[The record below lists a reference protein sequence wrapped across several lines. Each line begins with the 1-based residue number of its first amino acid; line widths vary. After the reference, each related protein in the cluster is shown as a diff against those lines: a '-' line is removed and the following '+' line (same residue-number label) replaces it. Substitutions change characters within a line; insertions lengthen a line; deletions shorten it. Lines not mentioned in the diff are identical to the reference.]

1 MSIYH
6 TSEIPLPPASTRWMV
21 VTQGRNP
28 GAADVQKVVVPT
40 ITADVR
46 PKLALTDLEQLYRQ
60 LLDKAHTDE
69 QLRSQR
75 FATSS
80 TCLID
85 VSRRSAGGVT
95 QMQRSPPQSSAKSQR
110 RQALALDCEM
120 FDLRVQNT

>member
-1 MSIYH
+1 M
-6 TSEIPLPPASTRWMV
+6 
-21 VTQGRNP
+21 
-28 GAADVQKVVVPT
+28 
-40 ITADVR
+40 TADVR
-46 PKLALTDLEQLYRQ
+46 PKLALTEQERLYRQ
-60 LLDKAHTDE
+60 LLDKAHTGE

-110 RQALALDCEM
+110 QQALALDCEM